1 MEEKKIFKIEK
12 LDEDNYKVVSLVNG
26 AEIPFKK
33 NVELARRMQS
43 VNANA
48 RLKMITW
55 MKEAGIT
62 KNDLIDK
69 IEKNGK
75 IIYDET
81 TYRTIEQGFIQD
93 ESTELGLE
101 LYKILFNKTVTEL
114 ITELGFTANN
124 EDEALR
130 LGTEINAIITEK
142 APR

>member
-33 NVELARRMQS
+33 NVELARRIQS

-48 RLKMITW
+48 RLKMIKW
-55 MKEAGIT
+55 MKENNIT
-62 KNDLIDK
+62 KNELIDK
-69 IEKNGK
+69 VEKNGK
-75 IIYDET
+75 VIYDET
-81 TYRTIEQGFIQD
+81 NYRTIEQGFIQD
-93 ESTELGLE
+93 ESVQLGLE

-114 ITELGFTANN
+114 ITELGFTSDN

>member
-33 NVELARRMQS
+33 NVELARRIQS

-48 RLKMITW
+48 RLKMIKW
-55 MKEAGIT
+55 MKENNIT
-62 KNDLIDK
+62 KNELIDK
-69 IEKNGK
+69 VEKNGK
-75 IIYDET
+75 VIYDET
-81 TYRTIEQGFIQD
+81 NYRTIEQGFIQD
-93 ESTELGLE
+93 ESVQLGLE
-101 LYKILFNKTVTEL
+101 LYEILFNKTVTEL
-114 ITELGFTANN
+114 ITELGFTSDN

>member
-26 AEIPFKK
+26 VEIPFKK
-33 NVELARRMQS
+33 NVELARRIQS

-48 RLKMITW
+48 RLKMIKW
-55 MKEAGIT
+55 MKENGYT

-69 IEKNGK
+69 IEKKGK
-75 IIYDET
+75 IVYDET

-114 ITELGFTANN
+114 ITELGFTADN

-142 APR
+142 DPR